1 MQQEIQ
7 PNSAT
12 NSFKTAFL
20 LIAESFLTLILRF
33 DGQLRK
39 RAYPLATDGSLIAI
53 RSYLPYDEIYLT
65 FNFKGL
71 LLDSEMPPNKEKAD
85 VIVNAHSFEIIQAIL
100 SNNKKTVDK
109 LQILGDEKQV
119 ALFKEFLYQLSINA
133 FIENSIKQFTH
144 KPTKNKDKN
153 QDAETEDKK
162 KKQQTNEDY
171 QIKYRELNAQ
181 YYMLKNEN
189 KRLDTHR
196 AELESQKD
204 FYTMVAIFNIVFG
217 IAIGL
222 SLGWYFL

>member
-7 PNSAT
+7 QNSAT

-20 LIAESFLTLILRF
+20 VIAESFLTLILRF

-39 RAYPLATDGSLIAI
+39 RAYPLAIDGSLIAI
-53 RSYLPYDEIYLT
+53 RSYLPHDEIYLT

-71 LLDSEMPPNKEKAD
+71 LLDAQMPAHKERAD
-85 VIVNAHSFEIIQAIL
+85 VIVNAHSFEIIKAIL

-119 ALFKEFLYQLSINA
+119 ELFKSFLYQLSINT
-133 FIENSIKQFTH
+133 FIENSIKQLIN
-144 KPTKNKDKN
+144 KPTKNKDNSKEN
-153 QDAETEDKK
+153 VNEEKK

-171 QIKYRELNAQ
+171 HIQYRELNAQ

-189 KRLDTHR
+189 KRIDTHK
-196 AELESQKD
+196 AELESRKD
-204 FYTMVAIFNIVFG
+204 FYTMVAIFNLIFG
-217 IAIGL
+217 VAIGL
-222 SLGWYFL
+222 TLGWRFF

>member
-7 PNSAT
+7 QNSTT
-12 NSFKTAFL
+12 NSFKMVFL
-20 LIAESFLTLILRF
+20 VIAESFLTLILRF

-53 RSYLPYDEIYLT
+53 RSYLPRDEIYLT

-71 LLDSEMPPNKEKAD
+71 LLDSELPPNKEKAD
-85 VIVNAHSFEIIQAIL
+85 VIVNAHSFEIIKAIL

-119 ALFKEFLYQLSINA
+119 KLFKDFLYQLSINT
-133 FIENSIKQFTH
+133 FIENSIKNFIN
-144 KPTKNKDKN
+144 KPTKNKDNNKN
-153 QDAETEDKK
+153 TDTEDKK
-162 KKQQTNEDY
+162 KTQQTNEDY

-181 YYMLKNEN
+181 YYLLKNEN

-204 FYTMVAIFNIVFG
+204 FYTMVATFNIIFG